1 MKHPKI
7 LHITVVALV
16 AGFLAMGAWEFVF
29 EDDFVTRYLGVPE
42 RAETLWQKW
51 QDIIEGFFFVLV
63 VLVVLVVPVLLLRR
77 KFTEQRRT
85 EDDVRCLAAAIEGLS
100 ENFALYGPDD
110 RLVMCNESYRRFNQ
124 RIERVTKPGTL
135 FEDNIRALVEKGLIA
150 EAAGREEEWMAERL
164 ERHRHPGPPF
174 EVARQ
179 DGRWLLLREQRMA
192 DGSIATIS
200 TDITERKAAEE
211 ALKESEE
218 RLRGAIASLQEGFAL
233 YDADDRL
240 VVINDVYRRISP
252 RAQEFLE
259 KGTQF
264 EDLLRT
270 NVKRGWVIEAV
281 GSEEEFIRERLEQ
294 HRNPGDPIIRQH
306 SDGKWCI
313 IKETR
318 TPEGGLA
325 ITFTDITEFKRAEV
339 ALKASEAKFKSFA
352 EMASD
357 WFWEMD
363 EELRFSYFSG
373 RYYELTGRKPEN
385 IIGKTRRDFANE
397 SVDSEKWQK
406 HFADLDARRPFRN
419 FTYRHT
425 TATGEILY
433 VSTSGD
439 PAFDDDGVFKGY
451 RGTGSDVTDRVQAEE
466 ELRQALVRAEEANQ
480 AKSIFL
486 ATMSHELRTPLNS
499 IIGFSDTLK
508 TQLFG
513 PLGSDKYREY
523 AKDINASGLHLLEV
537 ISDILDISKIE
548 AGEVAAS
555 DGEVDLPDL
564 VESAIKMLRE
574 RAEKNGITL
583 SRVFP
588 KVCPGLRADSRHIK
602 QIVLNLV
609 SNAVKFTPA
618 GGKIRLE
625 VLVGDDRGLRL
636 VVEDTGIGIEAG
648 NIEKAL
654 APFGQVGD
662 IYSRTF
668 EGTGL
673 GLPLAKS
680 LAELHGGSLSLE
692 SQPGK
697 GTTVTVRFPPERTVL
712 DSLPGAAAK
721 S

>member
-63 VLVVLVVPVLLLRR
+63 VLVVLIVPVLLLRR

-211 ALKESEE
+211 ALKESE
-218 RLRGAIASLQEGFAL
+218 
-233 YDADDRL
+233 
-240 VVINDVYRRISP
+240 
-252 RAQEFLE
+252 
-259 KGTQF
+259 
-264 EDLLRT
+264 
-270 NVKRGWVIEAV
+270 
-281 GSEEEFIRERLEQ
+281 
-294 HRNPGDPIIRQH
+294 
-306 SDGKWCI
+306 
-313 IKETR
+313 
-318 TPEGGLA
+318 
-325 ITFTDITEFKRAEV
+325 
-339 ALKASEAKFKSFA
+339 AKFKSFA

-406 HFADLDARRPFRN
+406 HFADLDACRPFRN
-419 FTYRHT
+419 FTYHHT